1 VRQKLS
7 EIEIN
12 KLRQTMGTLP
22 ESQPKR
28 SDEIFVGVEDIR
40 VKLID
45 YPHNPYASIFSLVT
59 STWSGRDKWW
69 DRWKNATV
77 EGRVKVVTAA
87 LEGKT
92 LQQSLETPSFTFQIE
107 GLSRSAYDQLVRAR
121 QSAVGS
127 VGLRDNSH
135 LDAAL
140 RLPKD
145 MLKVVDKYQ
154 FESWWRQTKDL
165 YEAIIQSGESSWQSA
180 RAILPM
186 GMCWRF
192 TWAMNYRSFKEICA
206 QRLSFCE
213 QSDTCFTVWA
223 MWATLW
229 RKFPLLASFCRPR
242 CDFMKRCY
250 YSDIYSLSN
259 LFGALFAPCQRWPVK
274 DYTATFKNGSA
285 ADPKEI
291 NEQLLK
297 QYRIGVP
304 SPDVWE
310 NFVKVGI
317 AKDRKYFEA
326 K

>member
-1 VRQKLS
+1 MGQKLS

-28 SDEIFVGVEDIR
+28 SDEIFVGVEGIR

-45 YPHNPYASIFSLVT
+45 YPHNPYRAIFSIIT
-59 STWSGRDKWW
+59 STWAGRNKWW
-69 DRWKNATV
+69 NRWENATV
-77 EGRVKVVTAA
+77 EGRIKVVTAA

-92 LQQSLETPSFTFQIE
+92 LPQALEAPSFTFQIE
-107 GLSRSAYDQLVRAR
+107 GLSRAAYDQLARAR
-121 QSAVGS
+121 QSGIGS
-127 VGLRDNSH
+127 VGMRDNSH
-135 LDAAL
+135 LDGAL
-140 RLPKD
+140 RIPSDLEKILPMIEK
-145 MLKVVDKYQ
+145 
-154 FESWWRQTKDL
+154 WWHETKDL
-165 YEAIIQSGESSWQSA
+165 YEFIVSSGKSSWQSA
-180 RAILPM
+180 RNILPM
-186 GMCWRF
+186 GLCWRF
-192 TWAMNYRSFKEICA
+192 SWTMNYRSLKEICA

-213 QSDTCFTVWA
+213 EGDTCFTVWA

-229 RKFPLLASFCRPR
+229 RKFPLLASYCRPR

-259 LFGALFAPCQRWPVK
+259 LFGALFAPCQRWLVK
-274 DYTATFKNGSA
+274 EYTATFKNGSA

-297 QYRIGVP
+297 QYHIGVP